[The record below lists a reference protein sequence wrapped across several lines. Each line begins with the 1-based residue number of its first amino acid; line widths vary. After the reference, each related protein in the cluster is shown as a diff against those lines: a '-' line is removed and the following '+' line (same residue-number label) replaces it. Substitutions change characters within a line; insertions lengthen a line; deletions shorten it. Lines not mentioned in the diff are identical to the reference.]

1 MSAIRL
7 PKTIDQA
14 VERLTGVES
23 LLTATEWERAAIVYT
38 FTEIRPQGERTDLA
52 SSSKVRIESVS
63 AFAARGIAG
72 LKSKDTVRRYHE
84 AWAEYGDIN
93 IQPGSQVDL
102 PTATFPASPDS
113 NYGKRVSPAKAHKLV
128 SEWSAPAVEAAT
140 DEISNRLDELS
151 DETVEQLAQNV
162 HAEQTKRHPR
172 EAQPPLPEPLRPD
185 YNKMTRD
192 AVYNVFVAL
201 IAENE
206 NSWTPDD
213 KAEAYLGLLLRRLSD
228 RQTPSESIDSL
239 IAEIEDHLQTEAAKG
254 A

>member
-38 FTEIRPQGERTDLA
+38 FTEDSQGERTDL
-52 SSSKVRIESVS
+52 SLNSERLSFK
-63 AFAARGIAG
+63 AFAEKEIVG
-72 LKSKDTVRRYHE
+72 LKGINTVARYHK
-84 AWAEYGDIN
+84 AWIERGDTS
-93 IQPGSQVDL
+93 IQPGDKVDL
-102 PTATFPASPDS
+102 PTVKFPGSPDT
-113 NYGKRVSPAKAHKLV
+113 NYGKRVSPAKAHEMV
-128 SEWSAPAVEAAT
+128 SEWSAPAVEAAA

-172 EAQPPLPEPLRPD
+172 VFQPKTTQAPD
-185 YNKMTRD
+185 YNKITRD
-192 AVYNVFVAL
+192 AVYDVFVSL

-206 NSWTPDD
+206 NKWTPDD
-213 KAEAYLGLLLRRLSD
+213 TAEAYLGLLLRRLSD
-228 RQTPSESIDSL
+228 RQTPPESVDSL
-239 IAEIEDHLQTEAAKG
+239 IAGIEDLLQTAAKG

>member
-7 PKTIDQA
+7 PKTIDKA

-38 FTEIRPQGERTDLA
+38 FTYVEKTQGGDRRSFKRNTEFETPT
-52 SSSKVRIESVS
+52 V
-63 AFAARGIAG
+63 FAERGIAG
-72 LKSKDTVRRYHE
+72 LKSDNTVRRYHE
-84 AWAEYGDIN
+84 AWAKHGDTD
-93 IQPGSQVDL
+93 IQPDDQVEL
-102 PTATFPASPDS
+102 PTKTFPVSPDS

-128 SEWSAPAVEAAT
+128 AEWSAPAVEAAA

-151 DETVEQLAQNV
+151 DEIVEQLAQNV

-172 EAQPPLPEPLRPD
+172 VFQPKTTQAPD
-185 YNKMTRD
+185 YNKITRD
-192 AVYNVFVAL
+192 AVYDVFVSL

-206 NSWTPDD
+206 NKWTPDD
-213 KAEAYLGLLLRRLSD
+213 TAEAYLGLLLRRLSD
-228 RQTPSESIDSL
+228 RQTPPESVDSL
-239 IAEIEDHLQTEAAKG
+239 IAGIEDLLQTAAKG